1 MVFHA
6 LGFDA
11 DTVLSFIA
19 NATQQAILSANGL
32 SDGVPKDTINLN
44 NLDDWHGFH
53 AAEIA

>member
-6 LGFDA
+6 LGLDA

-19 NATQQAILSANGL
+19 NATRQAILSANGL
-32 SDGVPKDTINLN
+32 SDGDPKDTINLN